1 MKPSLTAGAL
11 QSGESVTIRLE
22 RGAEVDLGRRVDD
35 DPTLVFPLE
44 QSAVLVEIGA
54 EKEERIE
61 RSSFALVPPRV
72 AYRVRPQSAMATV
85 LTLTLRAPVRTRAA
99 HEYRGHIDADEFGTL
114 VAIPRVLPRTRWVDE
129 LVQRYLFERDVCERH
144 TSHAAVFL
152 ETEITKELFFL
163 CKERDENRTRASVVH
178 EEGDTVQR
186 ARAWIE
192 ANLFSPLRVGE
203 LAKHC
208 ATSESTLLR
217 AFQKELGRTPAS
229 YARERRLDAA
239 LLLLKSSRY
248 AVGEV
253 ASRVGYSNLP
263 AFTEAFH
270 KHFGVTP
277 SQAKGGAH
285 DAEHAREKL
294 PPHGKPPRRKRRK
307 V

>member
-1 MKPSLTAGAL
+1 MKERAAHTAPTA
-11 QSGESVTIRLE
+11 VTIHLE
-22 RGAEVDLGRRVDD
+22 RGAEVDARRRVAG
-35 DPTLVFPLE
+35 DPTLLFPLE
-44 QSAVLVEIGA
+44 QSTVLIEISGA
-54 EKEERIE
+54 NADAEQVE
-61 RSSFALVPPRV
+61 RSSFGLVPSGV
-72 AYRVRPQSAMATV
+72 AYRVRAQSAMPTL
-85 LTLTLRAPVRTRAA
+85 LTLILHEPVRDRTAR
-99 HEYRGHIDADEFGTL
+99 EYRGNVDPAELDSLTA
-114 VAIPRVLPRTRWVDE
+114 VARVLPRTRWVDE
-129 LVQRYLFERDVCERH
+129 VVQRYLFERDVCERH
-144 TSHAAVFL
+144 GSQAALFL
-152 ETEITKELFFL
+152 ETEITKELYFL
-163 CKERDENRTRASVVH
+163 CKERQENRTRASVIH

-192 ANLFSPLRVGE
+192 ANLFSPLRVKE

-208 ATSESTLLR
+208 GTSESTLLR
-217 AFQKELGRTPAS
+217 AFQKELDRTPTS

-239 LLLLKSSRY
+239 LLLLKTSKY

-277 SQAKGGAH
+277 SQVKGGAH

-294 PPHGKPPRRKRRK
+294 PPHGKPPSRKRRK

>member
-1 MKPSLTAGAL
+1 MKRSSLEAPPHA
-11 QSGESVTIRLE
+11 EAVTLLLE
-22 RGAEVDLGRRVDD
+22 RGAEIDGARRVHDD
-35 DPTLVFPLE
+35 AALIFPLD
-44 QSAVLVEIGA
+44 QSVVEIEMAGA
-54 EKEERIE
+54 APERVE
-61 RSSFALVPPRV
+61 RSSFMSIPANA
-72 AYRVRPQSAMATV
+72 AYRVRPQSAMTAMVTLV
-85 LTLTLRAPVRTRAA
+85 LHAEARERAA
-99 HEYRGHIDADEFGTL
+99 REYRGNMSTDEFDQLTTT
-114 VAIPRVLPRTRWVDE
+114 ARVLPRTRWVDE

-144 TSHAAVFL
+144 TSHAAIFL

-163 CKERDENRTRASVVH
+163 SKEREENRTRATVIH

-217 AFQKELGRTPAS
+217 AFQRELGRTPTT

-270 KHFGVTP
+270 KHFGVPP
-277 SQAKGGAH
+277 SQVKGNAS
-285 DAEHAREKL
+285 DAEHARERL